1 MPNPASWIPPLC
13 LFVAA
18 FATTLAVTPLA
29 RIIAWKLGAVDYP
42 GNRRINCSPVPRMG
56 GIAVF
61 CGILAAVG
69 VQAFGSAHLGWPIV
83 TRPGVLSVN
92 YPLLALAFVIIFA
105 TGAIDD
111 VVGLKPKQKLF
122 GQALASVIA
131 VLGGLVI
138 HRVVNP
144 FTDQF
149 FELGWFSFPL
159 TVVYLVAYTNI
170 INLID
175 GLDGLASGITCISS
189 ITMFA
194 LSVSSGYPDAAT
206 LAIAMAG
213 STLAFLQY
221 NFHPASIF
229 LGDSGSLLLGFG
241 LGTISL
247 LSVTRIASLT
257 TLIVPLVIVG
267 IPIIDTLSAII
278 RRRRA
283 HVSIGQADRGHIHH
297 RLIDEG
303 FDQRQAVI
311 VMYSWT
317 AILSV
322 GSIAITKVGVVYRIV
337 IFCVLV
343 AASAAVAWH
352 LKLFQPVLLH
362 HVDPETGDD
371 ELIDPRDPSFEEEE
385 QRLEEN
391 EPHLFHHS

>member
-1 MPNPASWIPPLC
+1 M
-13 LFVAA
+13 
-18 FATTLAVTPLA
+18 
-29 RIIAWKLGAVDYP
+29 
-42 GNRRINCSPVPRMG
+42 
-56 GIAVF
+56 
-61 CGILAAVG
+61 
-69 VQAFGSAHLGWPIV
+69 
-83 TRPGVLSVN
+83 
-92 YPLLALAFVIIFA
+92 
-105 TGAIDD
+105 
-111 VVGLKPKQKLF
+111 GLKPKQKLF

-194 LSVSSGYPDAAT
+194 LSVSSGHPDAAT